1 MKALLV
7 MVSGPEMVAVQWQWL
22 EWEPG
27 LRSLAE
33 GQVLRGVALD
43 SVVCQVLM
51 KERELA
57 S

>member
-33 GQVLRGVALD
+33 GQVLRGLALD

>member
-1 MKALLV
+1 MKPLLV
-7 MVSGPEMVAVQWQWL
+7 TVSGPETVAVWWQWL

-27 LRSLAE
+27 LRSLA
-33 GQVLRGVALD
+33 GGRVLRGPALD
-43 SVVCQVLM
+43 SVVRLVLL

>member
-1 MKALLV
+1 MKPLLV
-7 MVSGPEMVAVQWQWL
+7 MVSRPETVAVWWQWL

-27 LRSLAE
+27 LRSLAG
-33 GQVLRGVALD
+33 GQVLRGPAPD
-43 SVVCQVLM
+43 SVVRQVLL

>member
-1 MKALLV
+1 MAPLLV
-7 MVSGPEMVAVQWQWL
+7 MLSGPETVAVWWQWL

-27 LRSLAE
+27 LRSLAG
-33 GQVLRGVALD
+33 GQVLRGP
-43 SVVCQVLM
+43 VVCQVLL